1 MQKLFSS
8 LVLCICALS
17 TALYAQ
23 GEKII
28 TSVDD
33 IPRFTYDVSHTITEL
48 VTSEE
53 AFEPLAQKVRSDI
66 ENVLKTYEIKDNT
79 TLKRFLNTLV
89 LLDMLDENY
98 DVALS
103 GLDRIRELQD
113 KPASKLMT
121 GLITGSIISAQRQV
135 GVADEVQYRE
145 VFSHR
150 LSKAI
155 EERPWL
161 VIQEEVEEYK
171 GRIEFLSDNF
181 LRGIIQSQLEPA
193 VEHSSMISGD
203 IANRIISMRYMMYV
217 VLPLKDEIV
226 AVYGRY
232 IEQNRVDKDNIWDDR
247 EVVLTEEH
255 DCHSVVVAIW
265 DTGVDTDVYVDQLF
279 VNAGETVNEKDDD
292 GNGYIDD
299 VHGIAHTIEQ
309 EKTPEL
315 LYPMGEA
322 EERIP
327 EMHTMIKGFF
337 DMQSAISSPEATAL
351 KQKLAS
357 IQPDEVNSFFED
369 MTRYALYCHGTHVTG
384 VAVDGNPFAR
394 IMVARFTMD
403 YRTIPEAP
411 TIEMSKKMAQNYRE
425 VIEYFKHNGVRVVN
439 MSWGGTLRSTEE
451 ILEVHGIGKDAEERA
466 RLAREMFDIEKN
478 AMYEAMR
485 NAPEILFV
493 TSAGNEN
500 DDAAFEDYYPAS
512 FDLPNILVVGAVDQA
527 GDVTSFTSF
536 GETVDVYANGYEVE
550 GYLPGGERLAASGT
564 SVSSPNATNLAAKL
578 FALEPSLSPRQAVS
592 LIKGSADKS
601 EDSGFLLIHPKRAVE
616 MLMSYKR

>member
-1 MQKLFSS
+1 MI
-8 LVLCICALS
+8 CICALS

-33 IPRFTYDVSHTITEL
+33 IPRFTYVVSHTITEL

-53 AFEPLAQKVRSDI
+53 AFEPLARKVRGDI
-66 ENVLKTYEIKDNT
+66 ENVLKTYEIEDKT
-79 TLKRFLNTLV
+79 TLKNFLNTLV

-98 DVALS
+98 DGALT
-103 GLDRIRELQD
+103 GLAQVRELQD

-121 GLITGSIISAQRQV
+121 GLITGAIISARREA
-135 GVADEVQYRE
+135 GVADEVVYRE
-145 VFSHR
+145 VFSRR
-150 LSKAI
+150 LSGAI

-161 VIQEEVEEYK
+161 VIQDEIEEYK
-171 GRIEFLSDNF
+171 GHVEVLSDNF

-193 VEHSSMISGD
+193 VEHSGTVSGD
-203 IANRIISMRYMMYV
+203 IANRIIGMRYMMFV

-226 AVYGRY
+226 NIYSRY
-232 IEQNRVDKDNIWDDR
+232 IEQNRVDKDNIWDTR
-247 EVVLTEEH
+247 EVVLTEEQ
-255 DCHSVVVAIW
+255 DCHPVIVAIW
-265 DTGVDTDVYVDQLF
+265 DTGVDTDVYPGQLF
-279 VNAGETVNEKDDD
+279 VNAGETMNGKDDD

-299 VHGIAHTIEQ
+299 IHGIAHTIEQ

-322 EERIP
+322 KERIS

-337 DMQSAISSPEATAL
+337 DMQSAISSPEAAAL
-351 KQKLAS
+351 KQELAS
-357 IQPDEVNSFFED
+357 IQPDEVNDFFED
-369 MTRYALYCHGTHVTG
+369 MTRYALYCHGTHVAG
-384 VAVDGNPFAR
+384 VAVDGNPFAC

-411 TIEMSKKMAQNYRE
+411 TLEMSRKMAQNYRE
-425 VIEYFKHNGVRVVN
+425 VIEYFKHSGVRVVN

-451 ILEVHGIGKDAEERA
+451 LLEVHGIGKDAEERA

-485 NAPEILFV
+485 NAPGILFV

-512 FDLPNILVVGAVDQA
+512 FDLPNVLVVGAVDQA

-578 FALEPSLSPRQAVS
+578 FALEPSLSPMQAVN
-592 LIKGSADKS
+592 LIKGAADTGADG
-601 EDSGFLLIHPKRAVE
+601 ECLLIHPKRSVE
-616 MLMSYKR
+616 MLVSYTK